1 MDECMGSSL
10 TTSLNQ
16 TQSPVNDPF
25 ESSGLVK
32 FRNEFSKI
40 HGPLSL
46 AVCTFGIP
54 ANLLNIIVLTRR
66 ELAQTATNHLL
77 LWLAFADL
85 LLMIMY
91 APCLYHFF
99 ILHPHPMKPPIYTPS
114 KLWIT
119 YHEIFTSC
127 SLMFH
132 SLALWL
138 AVILA
143 LFRYI
148 HVGFPVIGSVY
159 TTRKRAFLS
168 AVLTTICCI
177 FITIPN
183 VLVNHIR
190 SCHGPVFNPN
200 SYNSVYHVDTLNKS
214 DVQIYYFI
222 SSDPYDAETDSNKSD
237 PNAYHQ
243 STSEHSNYSSLSSPP
258 SITFQHSLKFRAPS
272 KRLHT
277 FNVWLQS
284 IASKIAPPFLL
295 TILTI
300 LLIGELQKA
309 IRRRRAL
316 FRNRDK
322 SQFKTVKVPAPPSG
336 VGGGDLK
343 KNHQRQSMPFIHNS
357 STISSYSNDE
367 GKKLTREN
375 RTTALLLTIVIFFL
389 VIELPQ
395 GILVICLH
403 LIENFE
409 ENVYQHVGDLLDFL
423 TLLNESISFVI
434 YTTMSHQFR
443 KTFYNTFCPLLHNK
457 INQSQENTLNR
468 SQHQHSQ
475 QQQQQQKNQHQ
486 HLHQQQQ
493 QEQHYSDQSLSTKQK
508 IDQRSCDNEKSEKR
522 INFSENFRSKNDTD
536 NSNNS
541 DKTLSNNTVITHSS
555 ICT

>member
-1 MDECMGSSL
+1 MGSPI
-10 TTSLNQ
+10 TSLLNH

-25 ESSGLVK
+25 ENSGLVK

-46 AVCTFGIP
+46 AVCAFGIP

-85 LLMIMY
+85 LLMVMY

-119 YHEIFTSC
+119 YHEIFASC

-148 HVGFPVIGSVY
+148 HVGFPVIGSTY

-183 VLVNHIR
+183 ILVNHIR
-190 SCHGPVFNPN
+190 SCHGPVFNVK
-200 SYNSVYHVDTLNKS
+200 SYNSVYQMDTLNKS
-214 DVQIYYFI
+214 NVQIYYFI
-222 SSDPYDAETDSNKSD
+222 SSDPYDDETDDNKSD
-237 PNAYHQ
+237 PNAYHL
-243 STSEHSNYSSLSSPP
+243 TSEHSNYSSLSSSP
-258 SITFQHSLKFRAPS
+258 STTFQHSLMFRTPS

-322 SQFKTVKVPAPPSG
+322 LQIKTLAVPPPSG
-336 VGGGDLK
+336 GAAGDVK
-343 KNHQRQSMPFIHNS
+343 KNHQRQSIPFIHNS
-357 STISSYSNDE
+357 STLSNYSNDE

-389 VIELPQ
+389 IIELPQ

-409 ENVYQHVGDLLDFL
+409 EDVYQHVGDLLDFL

-443 KTFYNTFCPLLHNK
+443 KTFYNTFCPLLYNK
-457 INQSQENTLNR
+457 MNQSQENTLN
-468 SQHQHSQ
+468 QN
-475 QQQQQQKNQHQ
+475 K
-486 HLHQQQQ
+486 
-493 QEQHYSDQSLSTKQK
+493 YM
-508 IDQRSCDNEKSEKR
+508 
-522 INFSENFRSKNDTD
+522 ENF
-536 NSNNS
+536 
-541 DKTLSNNTVITHSS
+541 TVLK
-555 ICT
+555 CNL

>member
-1 MDECMGSSL
+1 MDECMGSSF
-10 TTSLNQ
+10 TSSLNQ

-25 ESSGLVK
+25 ENSGLVK

-159 TTRKRAFLS
+159 TTRRRAFLS

-190 SCHGPVFNPN
+190 SCHGPVFNSN

-243 STSEHSNYSSLSSPP
+243 STSEHSNYSSSSSSP

-322 SQFKTVKVPAPPSG
+322 SQFKTVKVTAPTPPSG
-336 VGGGDLK
+336 VGGDMK

-357 STISSYSNDE
+357 STLSNYSNDE
-367 GKKLTREN
+367 
-375 RTTALLLTIVIFFL
+375 
-389 VIELPQ
+389 ELPQ

-457 INQSQENTLNR
+457 LNQSQENTLNR

-475 QQQQQQKNQHQ
+475 QQQQQQQKNQH
-486 HLHQQQQ
+486 HQQQQ
-493 QEQHYSDQSLSTKQK
+493 QQPHFSDQSLSTKQK
-508 IDQRSCDNEKSEKR
+508 VDQRSCDTERSEKR
-522 INFSENFRSKNDTD
+522 INFSKDLRNKSDID

-541 DKTLSNNTVITHSS
+541 DKTLSNNTVITQSS